1 LKTYH
6 EVTPPQTSASADSA
20 TSTCRYIMRVP
31 RVVDL
36 PPAKIIITESYF
48 ESKCRGR
55 IMPVPE
61 NLWGSQLK
69 LKDETPVLFSYI
81 Y

>member
-1 LKTYH
+1 
-6 EVTPPQTSASADSA
+6 
-20 TSTCRYIMRVP
+20 MRVP